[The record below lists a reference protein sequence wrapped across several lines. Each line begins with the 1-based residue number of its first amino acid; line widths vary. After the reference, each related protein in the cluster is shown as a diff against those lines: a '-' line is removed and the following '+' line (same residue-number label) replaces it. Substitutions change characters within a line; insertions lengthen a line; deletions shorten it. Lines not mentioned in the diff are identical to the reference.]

1 MTLEERNAQFAE
13 EPEEEEEENEDE
25 DDDEEEEEE
34 EDLVDPMDEVKELC
48 NNSSACKGYRVE
60 LDSCTDRVSSRSQT
74 EEHCT
79 QELFDF
85 LHCSDKCVANKL
97 FSNIK

>member
-1 MTLEERNAQFAE
+1 MKHLALSVLKMGFASLCCKE
-13 EPEEEEEENEDE
+13 
-25 DDDEEEEEE
+25 
-34 EDLVDPMDEVKELC
+34 LVPVNTSCTSQDPMDEVKELC